1 MDVVFLIA
9 RIIFAYLFLSSSV
22 AHLTKSDVMGGYAAS
37 KGVPA
42 AKIATLVTGVQM
54 LVGGLMVLL
63 GIWGDL
69 GSLLLALFLLGTS
82 FLMHAFWK
90 ETDPMGKQ
98 MEMAHFNKDLALAG
112 SALAFFWVF
121 QNGVDF
127 TITDGLFSSSN

>member
-1 MDVVFLIA
+1 MEVGFLIG
-9 RIIFAYLFLSSSV
+9 RILYAYIFLGSSV
-22 AHLTKSDVMGGYAAS
+22 AHLTKSDEMGGYAAT
-37 KGVPA
+37 KGIPP
-42 AKIATLVTGVQM
+42 AKIMTLITGVQI

-82 FLMHAFWK
+82 FLMHPFWK

-98 MEMAHFNKDLALAG
+98 MEMIHFNKDLALAG

-121 QNGVDF
+121 QTGVDF
-127 TITDGLFSSSN
+127 TITNGLFS